1 MNWHMNCVMCMA
13 QVDMLKSKSRLLEI
27 TADLTCGVVNGR
39 KLQVRRVIKPPWAER
54 RTDREA
60 RTSGSGDEDKPG
72 GDVAHGEGSEAQSG
86 LSKEQ
91 LRALKTQQ
99 GWAHFKDVFMLS
111 AVDGE
116 DVETL
121 KVMLAYGDIGT
132 NEAMYLILS

>member
-1 MNWHMNCVMCMA
+1 M
-13 QVDMLKSKSRLLEI
+13 
-27 TADLTCGVVNGR
+27 
-39 KLQVRRVIKPPWAER
+39 
-54 RTDREA
+54 
-60 RTSGSGDEDKPG
+60 PG

-91 LRALKTQQ
+91 LRVLKTQQ

-132 NEAMYLILS
+132 YESMHLILN